1 MIRLTRPGRTPAVL
15 RRHGAEATRE
25 DCEAYAQAPDV
36 YRSGERTFK
45 FKKLYRSP
53 QVKDALK
60 EIQHDK
66 CCYCERRVAPSEG
79 QVDHFRPKG
88 AFRQSKD
95 DRNKEHPGYYW
106 LAYQWDNLVLACG
119 TCNLKKSDY
128 FPLQHPEQRARSHL
142 DSVDT
147 ESPLLLNPYVETEL
161 REHLTFNGSGCEHGT
176 ERGRVTVEVLRLNEP
191 YLQEERQYVL
201 RVLEFAC
208 DVLCA
213 EEDPSFGDIV
223 RDARRRIMEA
233 AQRNA
238 PFSAMARDYLR
249 YRSID
254 VEIDDTQ

>member
-1 MIRLTRPGRTPAVL
+1 M
-15 RRHGAEATRE
+15 
-25 DCEAYAQAPDV
+25 

-45 FKKLYRSP
+45 FKKLYRSA

-88 AFRQSKD
+88 AFRQSKN

-106 LAYQWDNLVLACG
+106 LAYQWDNLVLACR

-147 ESPLLLNPYVETEL
+147 ESPLLLNPYAETEL

-191 YLQEERQYVL
+191 YLQEERQHVL
-201 RVLEFAC
+201 KMLEFAC

-213 EEDPSFGDIV
+213 EAEPSFGDIV
-223 RDARRRIMEA
+223 RDARRRIIEA
-233 AQRNA
+233 AQRDV

-249 YRSID
+249 SRSID
-254 VEIDDTQ
+254 VEIDNTL